1 MRGVH
6 IRGNHIRVSHIRLS
20 RIWLAHIWRG
30 RIWPARIRV
39 RRFLGLLVNNILRI
53 CDPPVGPAKLAADD
67 VTRLFQFLDGV
78 ADGLHSL
85 LADGGEAPG
94 AVVPIVREGQEH
106 GQQPFGF
113 QRQGGILQMM
123 VGHDGVIPRPLH
135 TIDSHASLTS
145 YSRFPRPY
153 SS

>member
-30 RIWPARIRV
+30 RIRPARIRV
-39 RRFLGLLVNNILRI
+39 SQLLGLLINDILRI
-53 CDPPVGPAKLAADD
+53 RDPPVGPAKLAADD
-67 VTRLFQFLDGV
+67 VARLFQLLDGIP
-78 ADGLHSL
+78 DGLHPL
-85 LADGGEAPG
+85 FADGGEAPG

-106 GQQPFGF
+106 GQQPLGF

-135 TIDSHASLTS
+135 TIDSHSSLTS
-145 YSRFPRPY
+145 C
-153 SS
+153 